1 MVSLNVP
8 ILARVPRPSP
18 PASAQGARVSPK
30 CILHRLQT
38 TLQQCFVCSD
48 KGPRCR
54 SHGVRIEAAC
64 FCDIDKDR

>member
-1 MVSLNVP
+1 MLCVLYLKCNV
-8 ILARVPRPSP
+8 
-18 PASAQGARVSPK
+18 
-30 CILHRLQT
+30 LQA